1 MSESYDVIILGSGFS
16 GSLLGRILVKRGWK
30 VLVIDLGRHPRFA
43 IGESTTPTA
52 DFLIAK
58 IADSW
63 GLPEIAPLACWGSW
77 KREYP
82 DVVCGKKR
90 GFSYY
95 SHRRFETYADDC
107 RHGRSLLVA
116 ASREDRYSDT
126 HWLRS
131 SVDDFLARLATDAG
145 VTLWQES
152 SIARAEFDRFEQL
165 WRVGVVRG
173 GDAGKREKGEPEES
187 VRARWIVD
195 ASGGGAATAG
205 LVDNGRDDDWMRTR
219 TRATYAHFS
228 GVKPFIAGRA
238 DDDPF
243 CGDDAAQHH
252 LVDNGWWWMLRFDNG
267 VTSVGLVERIGG
279 DGQPQRGGSAS
290 ERLFQAAGEYPS
302 VGEMLDGASVVGPP
316 GGVVASGR
324 MSRCRAA
331 AFGAGWI
338 LLPNAYGFVD
348 PLHSTGIAHA
358 LSGVDRV
365 ARILTGPTD
374 EIDGRLA
381 EYQSQLRAEIR
392 WLDTLIAGCYRAMP
406 SFKRFTAYCGYYFVA
421 AIGFEAV
428 MASDPGVWPMGY
440 MQCGDRRLAEA
451 AEASFREAGDGSV
464 SDDEFVRRVRERIA
478 PWNGVGL
485 LDPANRNRLS
495 HTAAPK
501 YAAIAG
507 LAAGEP
513 ERDRPVSA
521 D

>member
-30 VLVIDLGRHPRFA
+30 VLVIDSGRHPRFA

-52 DFLIAK
+52 DFLVAH

-63 GLPEIAPLACWGSW
+63 DLPELAPLACWGSW

-82 DVVCGKKR
+82 EVVCGKKR

-95 SHRRFETYADDC
+95 RHRRSEAYADDR
-107 RHGRSLLVA
+107 RHDRSLLVA

-126 HWLRS
+126 HWFRS
-131 SVDDFLARLATDAG
+131 SVDHFLARLATDAG

-152 SIARAEFDRFEQL
+152 SVVSADFDRFEHR
-165 WRVGVVRG
+165 WRVGVVRSG
-173 GDAGKREKGEPEES
+173 VVGEREKTERAVS

-195 ASGGGAATAG
+195 ASGGGGATAG

-228 GVKPFIAGRA
+228 GVKPFVAGRA

-267 VTSVGLVERIGG
+267 VTSVGLVERMGR
-279 DGQPQRGGSAS
+279 DDEPPRRDSAS
-290 ERLFQAAGEYPS
+290 ERLFLAAADYPS
-302 VGEMLDGASVVGPP
+302 VGELLDGAKVVGPA

-324 MSRCRAA
+324 LSRCRTAA
-331 AFGAGWI
+331 CGAGWV

-381 EYQSQLRAEIR
+381 EYQTQLRDEIR

-406 SFKRFTAYCGYYFVA
+406 SFRRFTAYCGYYFVA

-428 MASDPGVWPMGY
+428 MGSDPAVWPMGY

-451 AEASFREAGDGSV
+451 AEASYQEAGDDSV
-464 SDDEFVRRVRERIA
+464 SDDDFVRRVRKRIA
-478 PWNGVGL
+478 PWNRVGL
-485 LDPANRNRLS
+485 LDPALCNRLS

-507 LAAGEP
+507 LSPRGSVPEDAAPAE
-513 ERDRPVSA
+513 
-521 D
+521 